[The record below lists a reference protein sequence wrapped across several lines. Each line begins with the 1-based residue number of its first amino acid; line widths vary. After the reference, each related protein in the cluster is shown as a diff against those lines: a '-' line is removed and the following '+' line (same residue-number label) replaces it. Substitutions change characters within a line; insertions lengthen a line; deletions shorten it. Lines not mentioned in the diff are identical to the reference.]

1 MKNSHLSG
9 PGTARRA
16 GSDHGQRGSVI
27 FSVLVLIL
35 GLAVAA
41 LAVDTGRLFFE
52 KRQLQN
58 AVDMAALSAVNASG
72 FCGSATGTMQER
84 LEAAAQDALE
94 KNGFDTGASENDW
107 DMLIGTASVEDGLR
121 KFDRTDDVTDP
132 RSDSVMVLA
141 SREVP
146 TSLLFG
152 GWLTDNRQTIE
163 AVAAARDQT
172 PVSFAVGSELVR
184 LDSNQSALLEPL
196 LGGLLGSEVDLGVGG
211 FEGLVNSHV
220 SLFGLQ
226 EAAVAELGLNV
237 GTVEGLLDTDLS
249 VAEFIRVLARAVDRA
264 DFLEAAAYLGDL
276 ETVALQADE
285 LSLRLGDILAI
296 DAPGPDALKADINAG
311 SLLMTGLVAGNLE
324 HGVEVDLGVDLAG
337 LTPGGIGLQL
347 DLIEPPQ
354 IAVGPAGKKPESDWG
369 NTGSLT
375 DEWRTVASTAQ
386 GNLSLQVPLELLGL
400 LSVDLHVDLE
410 LGRGEAALTS
420 VECPTWND
428 PNAYTEFLVQ
438 PAVVGNS
445 EVVADVQLGD
455 GLLGELLGLLLSKEV
470 LYTEIPLLVQTP
482 DGGFVGY
489 EVPPEGDARQV
500 SGSAS
505 QGSSIGGSVVTA
517 LDTLTEDIELNLLG
531 LPLGDL
537 LQPVLEVLAEL
548 LSPVLSVL
556 DEVLVD
562 PLLELLGLQVARAE
576 IQAGSIEI
584 GQGQAELVF

>member
-1 MKNSHLSG
+1 MMFVTTPRIETSPIRMPN
-9 PGTARRA
+9 RR
-16 GSDHGQRGSVI
+16 QRGSVI
-27 FSVLVLIL
+27 FSAFVLIL

-52 KRQLQN
+52 KRQLQK
-58 AVDMAALSAVNASG
+58 AADMAALSAVNASG
-72 FCGSATGTMQER
+72 FCGTATGSMEAR
-84 LEAAAQDALE
+84 LKSAAENALTD
-94 KNGFDTGASENDW
+94 NGFDTGASENHW
-107 DMLIGTASVEDGLR
+107 DMLIGTASVENGLR
-121 KFDRTDDVTDP
+121 QFERTDDVTDP

-146 TSLLFG
+146 ASLLFG
-152 GWLTDNRQTIE
+152 GWLSDNSQTIE

-172 PVSFAVGSELVR
+172 PVSFAIGSELVR
-184 LDSNQSALLEPL
+184 LSTEDSALLGPL
-196 LGGLLGSEVDLGVGG
+196 LGGLLGSEVDLGLGG

-220 SLFGLQ
+220 SLLELQ
-226 EAAVAELGLNV
+226 DAALLELGLDA
-237 GTVEGLLDTDLS
+237 GTVQGLLDTDLS

-264 DFLEAAAYLGDL
+264 GFLDAGVYLGELEAVAVKADDL
-276 ETVALQADE
+276 H
-285 LSLRLGDILAI
+285 LSLGDILAI
-296 DAPGPDALKADINAG
+296 DAPGPDALNAEINAG

-324 HGVEVDLGVDLAG
+324 HGVDVDLGVDLAG
-337 LTPGGIGLQL
+337 LTPGGIGLHL

-354 IAVGPAGKKPESDWG
+354 MAVGPAGKKPKSEWD

-386 GNLSLQVPLELLGL
+386 GNLALQVPLDLLGL

-428 PNAYTEFLVQ
+428 PNAYTEFLVR

-445 EVVADVQLGD
+445 EVVADVQLGE
-455 GLLGELLGLLLSKEV
+455 GVLGELLGLLLPKEV
-470 LYTEIPLLVQTP
+470 LYTRIPLLVQTP
-482 DGGFVGY
+482 DGGVVGY
-489 EVPPEGDARQV
+489 EVPPNDDARLV

-505 QGSSIGGSVVTA
+505 VGSSIGGSVVTA
-517 LDTLTEDIELNLLG
+517 LDTLADQIELNLLG

-537 LQPVLEVLAEL
+537 LQPVLEVLTDL
-548 LSPVLSVL
+548 LSPVLSLL
-556 DEVLVD
+556 DELLID
-562 PLLELLGLQVARAE
+562 PLLKLLGLQVVRAE